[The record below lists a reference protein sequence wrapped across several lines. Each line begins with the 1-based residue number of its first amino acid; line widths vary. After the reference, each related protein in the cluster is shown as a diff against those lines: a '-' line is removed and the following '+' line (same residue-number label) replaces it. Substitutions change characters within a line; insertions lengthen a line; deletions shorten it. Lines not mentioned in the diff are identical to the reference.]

1 MHSWHT
7 VAISDLES
15 RPECAHRAHLNP
27 EEIWNGWTSLYFE
40 KPEVERMSEWLAEL
54 DGGLV
59 CNELTA
65 PSPLPQPRCPRI
77 GGVEKVGVAR
87 LPGTGRRPNPS
98 AS

>member
-54 DGGLV
+54 DDGLV

-65 PSPLPQPRCPRI
+65 PSPLPAIPMS
-77 GGVEKVGVAR
+77 
-87 LPGTGRRPNPS
+87 PNRWC
-98 AS
+98 